1 VLFGEPQE
9 QGVESCPLFVAQG
22 GEELVF
28 ELAGEAAE
36 AFERLASPGCHP
48 DELASSV
55 VGVASA
61 LDEAGVF
68 ELVEEPHQL
77 ALVVAEGVGD
87 CPLGR
92 Q

>member
-1 VLFGEPQE
+1 MELC
-9 QGVESCPLFVAQG
+9 SLFVAQG

-36 AFERLASPGCHP
+36 AFERLASLGCHS

-55 VGVASA
+55 SGVAPA
-61 LDEAGVF
+61 LDEAGVLEF
-68 ELVEEPHQL
+68 VEEPDEL
-77 ALVVAEGVGD
+77 ALVVAERVGD
-87 CPLGR
+87 CALSR